1 MNRTDRIM
9 VTAQCT
15 IILGN
20 GFDLDLGLKTK
31 FSDFAKSDYWQKPDK
46 KDWLKFFLFPLS
58 IFLNKRKDNEYWF
71 DLEGALRKYALRYGT
86 KYNAESSLKYYER
99 IGKSICEYIKQEQK
113 NAKIRKESMAYDFI
127 KAVQNCK
134 SFHIY
139 SFNYTDFDSIPNMIK
154 LIDYDNVFTH
164 IHGSVRTNDIIL
176 GIDEAANVKEDM
188 YKEMYKSWSDNL
200 NLIDAQALEKPSD
213 IIFYG
218 FSFSDIDYPYFKTFF
233 EKVANGELKN
243 KRITI
248 FTKDKDSSSQIMN
261 KLDKENAKIS
271 AIKNSCKFNIIT
283 TDNINSAEY
292 KEVKKNLSKAM
303 PPINT
308 ML

>member
-1 MNRTDRIM
+1 MS
-9 VTAQCT
+9 QCT

-20 GFDLDLGLKTK
+20 GFDLDLGLKTR

-71 DLEGALRKYALRYGT
+71 DLEGALREYALRYGT

-127 KAVQNCK
+127 KAVQTCK

-139 SFNYTDFDSIPNMIK
+139 SFNYTDFHSIPNMPG
-154 LIDYDNVFTH
+154 LLDYDNVFTH
-164 IHGSVRTNDIIL
+164 IHGSVNANNIIL
-176 GIDEAANVKEDM
+176 GIDELDGLKEDSYKKM
-188 YKEMYKSWSDNL
+188 YKVWRDDYKGFNSKS
-200 NLIDAQALEKPSD
+200 LEKSSE

-233 EKVANGELKN
+233 EKVANGELEYKH
-243 KRITI
+243 ITI
-248 FTKDKDSSSQIMN
+248 FTKDKDSSFQIMN
-261 KLDKENAKIS
+261 KLDKENVKIS
-271 AIKNSCKFNIIT
+271 ALKDSYKNFNIIT

-292 KEVKKNLSKAM
+292 KEVKKNLSIIRPAL
-303 PPINT
+303 PPV
-308 ML
+308 L